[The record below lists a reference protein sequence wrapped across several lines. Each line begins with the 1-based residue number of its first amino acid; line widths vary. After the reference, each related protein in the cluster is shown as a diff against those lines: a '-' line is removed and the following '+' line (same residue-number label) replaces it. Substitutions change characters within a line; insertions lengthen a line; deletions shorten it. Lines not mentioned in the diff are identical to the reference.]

1 MPVAV
6 DLFAG
11 AGGFSLGA
19 EEAGYEIAQA
29 IEIDDWACE
38 TLELNHPYTRIHR
51 ADLRELSDDWV
62 RRELQSEPD
71 LLIGGPPCQG
81 FSHAGPATKDPKD
94 PRNSLFREFVRVARV
109 LEPRLIVMENVPGI
123 LRAKTADGHR
133 VAEIVE
139 EELRGLGYFVQRYVL
154 EAERFGVPQ
163 IRRRVFFVGSSDDSL
178 PDEIP
183 ATHGDSPELLR
194 PLLPVLT
201 VRDAISDLPVV
212 DVGHRDP
219 SVDYE
224 GPPMNDY
231 QREMRSGASADLYNH
246 VPMRHSPRVVKRFE
260 QIMPGQSQSH
270 VTDPELVPTARLR
283 PSNGPSSTYDQNN
296 RRMFWDRPCHTL
308 AASFYANFIHP
319 ELNRNFTPREGAR
332 IQTFPDRYVFRG
344 KPTVVSNKLLT
355 REGRHAEKH
364 LGQYNQIGNAVP
376 PTLGR
381 ELLRE
386 LTRQNVGAAS
396 GLSESIA

>member
-19 EEAGYEIAQA
+19 EEAGYEVAQA
-29 IEIDDWACE
+29 IEIDEWACE
-38 TLELNHPYTRIHR
+38 TLELNHPETQIHQ

-62 RRELQSEPD
+62 ARELPSEPD

-81 FSHAGPATKDPKD
+81 FSHAGPSTKDPKD
-94 PRNSLFREFVRVARV
+94 PRNSLFREFVRVASV
-109 LEPRLIVMENVPGI
+109 VEPRLIVMENVPGI
-123 LRAKTADGHR
+123 LRARTADGLQ
-133 VAEIVE
+133 VAGIVE
-139 EELRGLGYFVQRYVL
+139 DELRNLGYSVQRYVL

-163 IRRRVFFVGSSDDSL
+163 IRRRVFFVGSSDASL
-178 PDEIP
+178 PDEIEP
-183 ATHGDSPELLR
+183 THGDSPESLL

-212 DVGHRDP
+212 DVGDREP
-219 SVDYE
+219 SVPYQ
-224 GPPMNDY
+224 GPPVNDY
-231 QREMRSGASADLYNH
+231 QREMRRGASPELHNH
-246 VPMRHSPRVVKRFE
+246 VPMRHSPRVVRRFE

-270 VTDPELVPTARLR
+270 VTDPELAPTARVR
-283 PSNGPSSTYDQNN
+283 PTDSPSSTYDQNN

-308 AASFYANFIHP
+308 AASFYANFVHP

-332 IQTFPDRYVFRG
+332 IQGFPDRYVFRG
-344 KPTVVSNKLLT
+344 KPTVVSTKLLT

-376 PTLGR
+376 PILGR

-386 LTRQNVGAAS
+386 LAGQSVS
-396 GLSESIA
+396 GPADLSQSVA